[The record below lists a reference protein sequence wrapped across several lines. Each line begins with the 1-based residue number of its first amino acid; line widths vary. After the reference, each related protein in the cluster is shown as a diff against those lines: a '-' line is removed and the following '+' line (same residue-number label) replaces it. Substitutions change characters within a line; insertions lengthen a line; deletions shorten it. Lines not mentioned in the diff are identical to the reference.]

1 MSDSDYI
8 RPRKVNDPNT
18 GDLKGGQGTPP
29 QKRDPFA
36 RPSKDFQTL
45 QEQQFIYETLK
56 RQREIKEEKNRR
68 EKIRKQRTVI

>member
-18 GDLKGGQGTPP
+18 GDLK
-29 QKRDPFA
+29 KRDPFA

-56 RQREIKEEKNRR
+56 RQQEIKEEKERR
-68 EKIRKQRTVI
+68 ERIEKQKTVI